1 MDTTT
6 SSYQEIALK
15 DLDPRLR
22 KQVDK
27 AVQSLKRNA
36 SYAIDV
42 CNSILRQHPGCL
54 EVRQIL
60 RKAQKQAAGGKTSG
74 FSRFLGSVTSAPFAL
89 KASSQIKKDPAAVM
103 ENAEKILNGD
113 PYNSNAHR
121 MLGQAAEALDL
132 WGTAAL
138 AYECIAEI
146 DPKNLDNKIAL
157 GNALVENGE
166 PAKALKV
173 GTDILRENAS
183 NEDAQELVKRATVAE
198 SMEKG
203 KWEDDTSDFRDKL
216 ADEEKAVELEQRS
229 RVVNDEDTIQKL
241 VDKNLKLLEAEP
253 ENMNLYR
260 DIINGY
266 RNLGK
271 FELALEYLDKA
282 RAQPTGKGDTTLE
295 RLKVDLTVQAMR
307 KKIAEA
313 EAALEASPE
322 DAALKSELEKLR
334 KEEHEFRLEN
344 ARATM
349 EKYPND
355 YAARFEYGQLL
366 HEDGQHDIAIQQFQ
380 QARRNPKVRTQAI
393 LYLGRALNAT
403 GKSDMA
409 IEQLK
414 AAKADV
420 IGMSDLKK
428 EIIYDLALAY
438 SENGDEDASIEE
450 LKDIY
455 QEDIGYKDVSDR
467 INAYYEKK
475 KKNG

>member
-6 SSYQEIALK
+6 SSHKEIALK
-15 DLDPRLR
+15 DLDPRQR

-27 AVQSLKRNA
+27 ALQSLKRNA
-36 SYAIDV
+36 SYTIDV
-42 CNSILRQHPGCL
+42 CNSILRQYPGCL

-74 FSRFLGSVTSAPFAL
+74 FSRLIGSVTSAPFAL
-89 KASSQIKKDPAAVM
+89 KASSQIKKDPSVVM

-113 PYNSNAHR
+113 PFNTNAHR
-121 MLGQAAEALDL
+121 MLAQAAEALEL

-138 AYECIAEI
+138 SYECIAEA
-146 DPKNLDNKIAL
+146 DPKNIDNKIAL
-157 GNALVENGE
+157 GNALIENGE
-166 PAKALKV
+166 PQRALKV
-173 GTDILRENAS
+173 GTDVLRETPS
-183 NEDAQELVKRATVAE
+183 NEDAQEMVKRATVAE
-198 SMEKG
+198 SMQKG
-203 KWEDDTSDFRDKL
+203 KWEEETDFRDKL
-216 ADEEKAVELEQRS
+216 ADEDKAVELEQRS
-229 RVVNDEDTIQKL
+229 RVVNDEETIQKL
-241 VDKNLKLLEAEP
+241 VQKNLKLLEAEP

-260 DIINGY
+260 DIISGY
-266 RNLGK
+266 RNLGD
-271 FELALEYLDKA
+271 FDTALEYLAKA
-282 RAQPTGKGDTTLE
+282 RAQPTGKGDSSLE
-295 RLKVDLTVQAMR
+295 RLHVDLTVQSMR
-307 KKIAEA
+307 KKIDEKA
-313 EAALEASPE
+313 AALEASPD
-322 DAALKSELEKLR
+322 DATLQAELEQLKQ
-334 KEEHEFRLEN
+334 EEQDFRLKN
-344 ARATM
+344 ARATV

-366 HEDGQHDIAIQQFQ
+366 HESGQHDEAIQQFQ
-380 QARRNPKVRTQAI
+380 QARRNPKVRTAAI

-414 AAKADV
+414 AAKSDV

-438 SENGDEDASIEE
+438 AENGDEDASTEE
-450 LKDIY
+450 LKEIY

-475 KKNG
+475 KKNS